1 MSDNSADSLDHA
13 SDVEQAFRDA
23 AITAARAQAR
33 KPAGFDGENCY
44 DCGLEIPAGRLALGK
59 FRCVDCQGAID
70 LGRKLY
76 GKGYYGK

>member
-1 MSDNSADSLDHA
+1 MSDHSADSLDHA

-59 FRCVDCQGAID
+59 FTCVGCQAAREKRYK
-70 LGRKLY
+70 LGGR
-76 GKGYYGK
+76 

>member
-44 DCGLEIPAGRLALGK
+44 D
-59 FRCVDCQGAID
+59 
-70 LGRKLY
+70 
-76 GKGYYGK
+76 

>member
-1 MSDNSADSLDHA
+1 MSDHSADSLDHA

-33 KPAGFDGENCY
+33 KPADFDGENCY

-59 FRCVDCQGAID
+59 FTCVECQTLKEKNA
-70 LGRKLY
+70 KLNRSY
-76 GKGYYGK
+76 

>member
-1 MSDNSADSLDHA
+1 MSDHSADSLDHA

-44 DCGLEIPAGRLALGK
+44 DCGLEIPAERLALGK
-59 FRCVDCQGAID
+59 FTCVGCQTLRQKSHRVNRG
-70 LGRKLY
+70 
-76 GKGYYGK
+76 

>member
-59 FRCVDCQGAID
+59 FTCVGCQTLREKSQKFNRG
-70 LGRKLY
+70 
-76 GKGYYGK
+76 